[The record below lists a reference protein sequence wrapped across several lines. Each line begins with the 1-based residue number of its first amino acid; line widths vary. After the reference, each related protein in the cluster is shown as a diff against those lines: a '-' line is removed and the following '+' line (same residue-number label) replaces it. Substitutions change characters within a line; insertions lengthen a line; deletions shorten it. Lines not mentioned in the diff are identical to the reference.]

1 MQTFLNVTFGVMEKR
16 VSFAL
21 IIYFLEIQFN
31 SVKNIFKKRF
41 SFASVGNIIFGHES
55 FTLSPKDICFHT
67 LTFQH

>member
-31 SVKNIFKKRF
+31 SVKNILKKKRI
-41 SFASVGNIIFGHES
+41 SFASDDNIIFGHS
-55 FTLSPKDICFHT
+55 FPSFP
-67 LTFQH
+67 